1 VKLSIAPQP
10 LSSEVQRQHFGRAV
24 HNLAIAGEWNV
35 KHPSADLV
43 NVDDLVVELKVSY
56 LTVALNG

>member
-10 LSSEVQRQHFGRAV
+10 LSSEVQRQNFGRAV